1 MSADWKDLF
10 RRWGGVQKEA
20 EIRISGYLVRPDCL
34 TCDRIQWNDESAA
47 RIIGDCERIAE
58 ELRGYRQ
65 ALAARYAELSAM
77 AYSLRLD
84 LIRDR
89 GWKGPVT
96 YWLRL
101 VRVYADGHEEREWSK
116 DWPGNERHKA
126 LKAYREEL
134 KARPG
139 IETRCDTEKAAWEH

>member
-10 RRWGGVQKEA
+10 RRWGGVHKEA

-34 TCDRIQWNDESAA
+34 TCDRIQWHDEQAA
-47 RIIGDCERIAE
+47 RIITDCEQIAE

-89 GWKGPVT
+89 RWKGPVT

-139 IETRCDTEKAAWEH
+139 IETRCEIEKAAWEH

>member
-10 RRWGGVQKEA
+10 QRWGNPSTEA
-20 EIRISGYLVRPDCL
+20 RIEIRDYLLRPDRL
-34 TCDRIQWNDESAA
+34 TTRDIKSYDESAA
-47 RIIGDCERIAE
+47 RTIQEMEEAIAA
-58 ELRGYRQ
+58 LRGYRQ
-65 ALAARYAELSAM
+65 ALATRYAELSAM

-84 LIRDR
+84 LIRER

-139 IETRCDTEKAAWEH
+139 IETRCEIEKSRWEH

>member
-1 MSADWKDLF
+1 MNWQDLF
-10 RRWGGVQKEA
+10 QRWGQPSTEA
-20 EIRISGYLVRPDCL
+20 RIEVRDYLLRPDHL
-34 TCDRIQWNDESAA
+34 TTRDIKSYDESAA
-47 RIIGDCERIAE
+47 RTIQEMEETIAA
-58 ELRGYRQ
+58 LRGYRQ

-84 LIRDR
+84 LIRER

-101 VRVYADGHEEREWSK
+101 VRVYADGHEEQEWSK
-116 DWPGNERHKA
+116 NWPGNERHKA

-134 KARPG
+134 KSRPG
-139 IETRCDTEKAAWEH
+139 IETRCEIEKSRWEH

>member
-1 MSADWKDLF
+1 MEDWTNLF
-10 RRWGGVQKEA
+10 RRYGGVSKEA
-20 EIRISGYLVRPDCL
+20 DVRIIGYLVRPDCL
-34 TCDRIQWNDESAA
+34 TLDHIQWNDERAA
-47 RIIGDCERIAE
+47 RLIADCEKIAE
-58 ELRGYRQ
+58 ELKGYRQ
-65 ALAARYAELSAM
+65 ALAERYAALATM
-77 AYSLRLD
+77 PYTLRLE
-84 LIRDR
+84 LIRER

-139 IETRCDTEKAAWEH
+139 IETRCEIEKSWWEH

>member
-10 RRWGGVQKEA
+10 QRWGNPSTEA
-20 EIRISGYLVRPDCL
+20 RIEIRDYLLRPDQL
-34 TCDRIQWNDESAA
+34 TTRDIKSYDESAA
-47 RIIGDCERIAE
+47 RTIQEMEEAIAA
-58 ELRGYRQ
+58 LRGYRQ
-65 ALAARYAELSAM
+65 ALATRYAELSAM

-84 LIRDR
+84 LIRER

-101 VRVYADGHEEREWSK
+101 VRHYEDGHEEKEQEIK
-116 DWPGNERHKA
+116 YPGNKRREA
-126 LKAYREEL
+126 IKAYRAEL

-139 IETRCDTEKAAWEH
+139 IESKLDIEKSRWEH

>member
-1 MSADWKDLF
+1 MSTNWQDLF
-10 RRWGGVQKEA
+10 QRWGRPSTEA
-20 EIRISGYLVRPDCL
+20 RIEIRDYLLHPDQL
-34 TCDRIQWNDESAA
+34 TTKDIRHYDESAA
-47 RIIGDCERIAE
+47 RTIQEMEDAVEA
-58 ELRGYRQ
+58 LRGYRQ

-96 YWLRL
+96 YRLHL
-101 VRVYADGHEEREWSK
+101 VRVYADSHEEREWSK

-139 IETRCDTEKAAWEH
+139 IETRCDIEKKRWEH

>member
-20 EIRISGYLVRPDCL
+20 EIRISGYLLRPDCL
-34 TCDRIQWNDESAA
+34 TCDRIQWHDESAA

-89 GWKGPVT
+89 RWKGPVT
-96 YWLRL
+96 YRLHL
-101 VRVYADGHEEREWSK
+101 VRVYADGHEENEWEK
-116 DWPGNERHKA
+116 AFPGNERHKA

>member
-1 MSADWKDLF
+1 MSVDWKNFF
-10 RRWGGVQKEA
+10 RRYGGVSKEA
-20 EIRISGYLVRPDCL
+20 DIRISGYLIRPDCL
-34 TCDRIQWNDESAA
+34 TRDRIRWNDESAA
-47 RIIGDCERIAE
+47 RIIADCEKIAE

-65 ALAARYAELSAM
+65 ALAARYAELSTM
-77 AYSLRLD
+77 PYTLRLE
-84 LIRDR
+84 LIRER

-101 VRVYADGHEEREWSK
+101 VRVYADGHEEKEWSK

-139 IETRCDTEKAAWEH
+139 IETKLDIEKLRWEH

>member
-1 MSADWKDLF
+1 MNWQDLF
-10 RRWGGVQKEA
+10 QRWGQPSTEA
-20 EIRISGYLVRPDCL
+20 RIEVRDYLLRPDQL
-34 TCDRIQWNDESAA
+34 TAKEIKHYDESAEQT
-47 RIIGDCERIAE
+47 IK
-58 ELRGYRQ
+58 ELEDTAAALREYRL
-65 ALAARYAELSAM
+65 ALAARYAELSTM
-77 AYSLRLD
+77 PYTLRLE
-84 LIRDR
+84 LIRER

-101 VRVYADGHEEREWSK
+101 VRHYEDGHEEEEWSK

-139 IETRCDTEKAAWEH
+139 IETKLDIEKSRWEH

>member
-1 MSADWKDLF
+1 MDWKDLF
-10 RRWGGVQKEA
+10 RRWGGVHKEA

-34 TCDRIQWNDESAA
+34 TRDRIQRNDETAA
-47 RIIGDCERIAE
+47 RIIADCEQIAE

-89 GWKGPVT
+89 RWKGPVT
-96 YWLRL
+96 YRLHL
-101 VRVYADGHEEREWSK
+101 VRVYADGHEEQEWAK
-116 DWPGNERHKA
+116 NWPGNERHKA

-134 KARPG
+134 KSRPG
-139 IETRCDTEKAAWEH
+139 IETRCDIEKAAWEH

>member
-10 RRWGGVQKEA
+10 RRWGGVHKEA
-20 EIRISGYLVRPDCL
+20 EIRISGYLIRPDCL
-34 TCDRIQWNDESAA
+34 TCEHIRWNDETAE
-47 RIIGDCERIAE
+47 RIITDCEKVAE

-84 LIRDR
+84 LIRYR
-89 GWKGPVT
+89 RYKGDVT
-96 YWLRL
+96 YYLRL
-101 VRVYADGHEEREWSK
+101 VRVYADSHEETQEETIY
-116 DWPGNERHKA
+116 PGSERHKA
-126 LKAYREEL
+126 LKAYREAL

-139 IETRCDTEKAAWEH
+139 IATKLEIGKAAWEH

>member
-1 MSADWKDLF
+1 MNWQDLF
-10 RRWGGVQKEA
+10 QRWGHPSTEA
-20 EIRISGYLVRPDCL
+20 RIEIRDYLLRPDQL
-34 TCDRIQWNDESAA
+34 TTRDIKSYDESAA
-47 RIIGDCERIAE
+47 RTIQELE
-58 ELRGYRQ
+58 ETAAALRGYRQ

-116 DWPGNERHKA
+116 ACPGNERHKA

-139 IETRCDTEKAAWEH
+139 IETRCEIEKAAWEH

>member
-1 MSADWKDLF
+1 MNTNWKALF
-10 RRWGGVQKEA
+10 QRWGQPSTEA
-20 EIRISGYLVRPDCL
+20 RIEIRDYLLRPDQL
-34 TCDRIQWNDESAA
+34 TTRDIKRYDESAA
-47 RIIGDCERIAE
+47 RTIQEMEEAIAA
-58 ELRGYRQ
+58 LRGYRQ

-96 YWLRL
+96 YYLRL
-101 VRVYADGHEEREWSK
+101 IRVYADGHEEQEWSK

-134 KARPG
+134 KSRPG
-139 IETRCDTEKAAWEH
+139 IETRCDIEKAAWEH

>member
-10 RRWGGVQKEA
+10 RLWGGVSKEA
-20 EIRISGYLVRPDCL
+20 DIRISGYLIRPDCL
-34 TCDRIQWNDESAA
+34 TLDRIQRNDESAA
-47 RIIGDCERIAE
+47 RIIADCEKIAE
-58 ELRGYRQ
+58 ELKGYRQ
-65 ALAARYAELSAM
+65 ALAARYAELSTM
-77 AYSLRLD
+77 PYTLRLE
-84 LIRDR
+84 LIRER

-101 VRVYADGHEEREWSK
+101 VRHYADGHEEKETETSY
-116 DWPGNERHKA
+116 PGNERHKA

-139 IETRCDTEKAAWEH
+139 IETKLDIEKSRWEH

>member
-1 MSADWKDLF
+1 MNADWKNLF
-10 RRWGGVQKEA
+10 RRYGGVSKEA
-20 EIRISGYLVRPDCL
+20 DVRIIGYLVRPDCL
-34 TCDRIQWNDESAA
+34 TLDHIQWNDERAA
-47 RIIGDCERIAE
+47 RLIADCEKIAE
-58 ELRGYRQ
+58 ELKGYRL
-65 ALAARYAELSAM
+65 ALAARYADLSTM
-77 AYSLRLD
+77 PYTLRLD
-84 LIRDR
+84 LIRER

-101 VRVYADGHEEREWSK
+101 VRVYADGHEEKEWSK

-139 IETRCDTEKAAWEH
+139 IETRCEIEKSRWEH